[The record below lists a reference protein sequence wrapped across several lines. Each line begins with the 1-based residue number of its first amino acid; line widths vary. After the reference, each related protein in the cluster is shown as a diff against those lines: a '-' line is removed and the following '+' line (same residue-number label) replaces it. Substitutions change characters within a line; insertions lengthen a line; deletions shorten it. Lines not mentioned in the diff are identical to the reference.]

1 MKKYVQLGH
10 ILIIL
15 LTYQYEF
22 LLIER
27 PQLLYS
33 ARVGVSTKVFTD
45 LYKKE
50 FGTLL
55 EMTSRTWFK

>member
-1 MKKYVQLGH
+1 M
-10 ILIIL
+10 IL

-45 LYKKE
+45 LYKKKL
-50 FGTLL
+50 GPLL
-55 EMTSRTWFK
+55 EMTSRLVNLV